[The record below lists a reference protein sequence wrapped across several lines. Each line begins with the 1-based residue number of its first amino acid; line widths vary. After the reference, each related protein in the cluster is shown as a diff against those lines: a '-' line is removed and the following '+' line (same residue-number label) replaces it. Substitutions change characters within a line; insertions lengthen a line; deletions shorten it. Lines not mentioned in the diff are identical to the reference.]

1 MKIKLKKLS
10 QKDIEEKKANYDIFV
25 EVKEKKMFE
34 SREDVILALVSEY
47 DKNIKSFYNT
57 KQNQSYEKFWTF
69 NRLIHY
75 YNDLRNGRKET
86 YNTERGE
93 DGIFNLKK

>member
-1 MKIKLKKLS
+1 MK
-10 QKDIEEKKANYDIFV
+10 
-25 EVKEKKMFE
+25 

-47 DKNIKSFYNT
+47 GKNIKSFYNY
-57 KQNQSYEKFWTF
+57 NWTF

-86 YNTERGE
+86 HNTERCE
-93 DGIFNLKK
+93 DGVFRLK

>member
-57 KQNQSYEKFWTF
+57 KQNQSS
-69 NRLIHY
+69 L
-75 YNDLRNGRKET
+75 L
-86 YNTERGE
+86 
-93 DGIFNLKK
+93 